1 MSFRLQS
8 LSQFEGDA
16 VLGYAPTQSAMLNR
30 SRILVA
36 TTKAIDF
43 HLLTI
48 SKSINQ
54 GKTSP
59 IKQTSYVTMQFF
71 GNHTTDGKQM
81 LLPLPTTTTLSRV
94 GTGAVSPNTISTG
107 SSSSKATS
115 PIVSPTNV
123 PLKRT
128 YNGTPIMNSPPIID
142 TTTVTMN
149 KRQKLDLH
157 HHTTPTP
164 LIMRQAFEESIRR
177 RRAIDILLL
186 GNKASAPSAAPVAA
200 PASVAPNCPPTSS
213 SMSATAE
220 AILKAHNL
228 MMERQR
234 VLSTLLMA
242 RSNNISGS
250 LVTNIPTTNQASIV
264 DTMTTPTSCTSAAAA
279 AAASEPL
286 SSNVLYNIGDDR
298 CLSQFQCLARKQI
311 ELFEA
316 TQDDVDVGARGRNI
330 PIKLGQVGIRC
341 KHCVQHVNPMS
352 RKRAAV
358 YFPTKLDRVYQT
370 AINMA
375 TLHLCQS
382 CEHVPT
388 AVRNELIRL
397 KDQKSTS
404 GGGKRF
410 VAIGIKKQNVVEV
423 EGGLRFA
430 STNTNDAT
438 NNDNQSSLPQ
448 ASTPQE
454 ESEEQKVN
462 Q

>member
-16 VLGYAPTQSAMLNR
+16 VLGYYNNSECDAR
-30 SRILVA
+30 SIPD
-36 TTKAIDF
+36 TCSDNKTIDF

-164 LIMRQAFEESIRR
+164 LIMRQAFEVSIRR
-177 RRAIDILLL
+177 RRAIDIR
-186 GNKASAPSAAPVAA
+186 
-200 PASVAPNCPPTSS
+200 
-213 SMSATAE
+213 
-220 AILKAHNL
+220 IDF
-228 MMERQR
+228 
-234 VLSTLLMA
+234 
-242 RSNNISGS
+242 IF
-250 LVTNIPTTNQASIV
+250 I
-264 DTMTTPTSCTSAAAA
+264 
-279 AAASEPL
+279 
-286 SSNVLYNIGDDR
+286 
-298 CLSQFQCLARKQI
+298 
-311 ELFEA
+311 
-316 TQDDVDVGARGRNI
+316 
-330 PIKLGQVGIRC
+330 
-341 KHCVQHVNPMS
+341 
-352 RKRAAV
+352 
-358 YFPTKLDRVYQT
+358 
-370 AINMA
+370 
-375 TLHLCQS
+375 
-382 CEHVPT
+382 
-388 AVRNELIRL
+388 
-397 KDQKSTS
+397 
-404 GGGKRF
+404 
-410 VAIGIKKQNVVEV
+410 
-423 EGGLRFA
+423 
-430 STNTNDAT
+430 
-438 NNDNQSSLPQ
+438 
-448 ASTPQE
+448 
-454 ESEEQKVN
+454 
-462 Q
+462 